1 MPKYTVDQV
10 KENLKKLKQKLKDKG
25 RNEGFWVI
33 ASRSDFKPLVLEETI
48 KGKTTTKTLVD
59 IDDVKKELLEGKE
72 QYFKNKIF
80 AYIHFFILSNFLTD
94 KEFNKKNIKN
104 IKNEKISGINID
116 IFKTDDDG
124 KIGTKSINHWQCK
137 VLFTLDDMMDHK
149 LRFSDAEIIM
159 RQVANKLVTTVGLNT
174 INFSNYLQVYEK
186 NLKKFNKKIKKNNFF

>member
-94 KEFNKKNIKN
+94 KEFNEKNIKN

-116 IFKTDDDG
+116 IFTAR
-124 KIGTKSINHWQCK
+124 SI
-137 VLFTLDDMMDHK
+137 
-149 LRFSDAEIIM
+149 
-159 RQVANKLVTTVGLNT
+159 LNET
-174 INFSNYLQVYEK
+174 
-186 NLKKFNKKIKKNNFF
+186 KFNLCKFWLFYVIYLCFYTLFLIVFYHMHYKNNFHNVLFLYF